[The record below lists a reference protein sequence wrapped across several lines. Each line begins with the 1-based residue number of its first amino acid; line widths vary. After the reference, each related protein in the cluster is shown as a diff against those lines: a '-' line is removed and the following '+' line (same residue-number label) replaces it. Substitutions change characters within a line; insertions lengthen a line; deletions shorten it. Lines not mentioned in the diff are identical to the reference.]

1 VIHQHILKIQTE
13 CQTLVLMIFAHH
25 AMIMLM
31 ESIVLQLFVLQI
43 VNAYQLLALKVVAHL
58 VLQLQ
63 DLFVTKLHALL
74 TLTAFLKLAL

>member
-1 VIHQHILKIQTE
+1 
-13 CQTLVLMIFAHH
+13 MIFAHH